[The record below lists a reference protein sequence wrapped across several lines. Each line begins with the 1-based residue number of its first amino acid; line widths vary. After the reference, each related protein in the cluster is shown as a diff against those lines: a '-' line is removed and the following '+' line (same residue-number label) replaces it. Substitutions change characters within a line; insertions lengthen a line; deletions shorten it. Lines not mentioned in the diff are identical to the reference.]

1 MERFVVISGCSSGG
15 KSTLVA
21 ELRRRGHAVV
31 EEPGRRIVKEEM
43 KREGSA
49 LPWADEV
56 AFARRAMALALAD
69 LRSATA
75 LDGWVFFDRSWI
87 DAASALEHLTGE
99 QILMRLA
106 RVHRYHR
113 RVFLAPPWRE
123 IYVTDAERHHGLDM
137 AAREYSRLVEAYS
150 TIGYEV
156 QVLPKVGVSPRADLV
171 LSTLPEPHKM
181 HEDERLARSQQGAL
195 TASRVIKA

>member
-1 MERFVVISGCSSGG
+1 MKWLS
-15 KSTLVA
+15 LVA
-21 ELRRRGHAVV
+21 PRRW
-31 EEPGRRIVKEEM
+31 IF
-43 KREGSA
+43 S
-49 LPWADEV
+49 
-56 AFARRAMALALAD
+56 D
-69 LRSATA
+69 LRSPTA
-75 LDGWVFFDRSWI
+75 LDGWMFFDRSWI

-113 RVFLAPPWRE
+113 RVFVAPPWPE

-171 LSTLPEPHKM
+171 LSTLPG
-181 HEDERLARSQQGAL
+181 QQ
-195 TASRVIKA
+195 

>member
-1 MERFVVISGCSSGG
+1 MERFIVISGCSSGG

-43 KREGSA
+43 KCHGSA

-56 AFARRAMALALAD
+56 AFARRAMALALSD
-69 LRSATA
+69 FRSATA
-75 LDGWVFFDRSWI
+75 LNGWVFFDRSWI
-87 DAASALEHLTGE
+87 DAASALEHLTGK

-113 RVFLAPPWRE
+113 RVFLAPPWPE
-123 IYVTDAERHHGLDM
+123 IYVTDVERHHGPDV

-150 TIGYEV
+150 TLGYEFKARR
-156 QVLPKVGVSPRADLV
+156 KVGVSRGRDLF
-171 LSTLPEPHKM
+171 LSRWPGQKKWT
-181 HEDERLARSQQGAL
+181 GA
-195 TASRVIKA
+195 

>member
-1 MERFVVISGCSSGG
+1 MERFIVISGCSSGG

-43 KREGSA
+43 KCHGSA

-56 AFARRAMALALAD
+56 AFARRAMALALSD
-69 LRSATA
+69 FRSATA
-75 LDGWVFFDRSWI
+75 LNGWVFFDRSWI
-87 DAASALEHLTGE
+87 DAASALEHLTGK

-113 RVFLAPPWRE
+113 RVFLAPPWPE
-123 IYVTDAERHHGLDM
+123 IYVTDVERHHGLDV
-137 AAREYSRLVEAYS
+137 AVREYSRLVKAYS
-150 TIGYEV
+150 SIGYEV
-156 QVLPKVGVSPRADLV
+156 QVLPKVGVCPRADLV
-171 LSTLPEPHKM
+171 LSTL
-181 HEDERLARSQQGAL
+181 LGQQ
-195 TASRVIKA
+195 

>member
-1 MERFVVISGCSSGG
+1 VIEAPATEAIDGAMERFIVISGCSSGG

-31 EEPGRRIVKEEM
+31 EEPGRRIVNEEM
-43 KREGSA
+43 KRQGFA
-49 LPWADEV
+49 LPWVDAV
-56 AFARRAMALALAD
+56 AFARRAMALALSD
-69 LRSATA
+69 LKSATA
-75 LDGWVFFDRSWI
+75 LMGWVFFDRSWI

-106 RVHRYHR
+106 QTHRYHR
-113 RVFLAPPWRE
+113 RVFLAPPWPE
-123 IYVTDAERHHGLDM
+123 IYVTDAERHHGFDV

-156 QVLPKVGVSPRADLV
+156 QVLPKVGVSLRADLV
-171 LSTLPEPHKM
+171 LSTLPG
-181 HEDERLARSQQGAL
+181 QQ
-195 TASRVIKA
+195 